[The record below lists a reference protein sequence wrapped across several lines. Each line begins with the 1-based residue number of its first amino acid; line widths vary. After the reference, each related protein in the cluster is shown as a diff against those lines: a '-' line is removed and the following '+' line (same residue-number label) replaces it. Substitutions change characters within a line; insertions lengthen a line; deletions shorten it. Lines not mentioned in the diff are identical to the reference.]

1 MTTTPSLDIII
12 PVWNSPAETRACLVS
27 ILDSS
32 ATARLIIVNNGCDRV
47 TELMLEE
54 FSDHLADR
62 AIYMTMERNIGFVP
76 AVNRALACSDADWSL
91 IVRPTST
98 ISAACIDL
106 ILAATQREQSGMV
119 TPHCSADF
127 TLNPQFLKNSCASI
141 ETAEISFS
149 ALTLSRLMRAQ
160 IGLFDEELDGGIWC
174 LQDYRHRSQ
183 LHGFRCYLVPQA
195 CFTGGQGTVFGSEER
210 RRRQAEAAVAV
221 VRARWGEQQ
230 RLAVYLP
237 KSADERSL
245 ADTLQM
251 LLAAARHGH
260 RFVLFLHRRHY
271 RTAVQHGA
279 ACLHNGIILHRL
291 GPLTPLRDLGREFK
305 RLRNTLPG
313 LQLVCTHDSVIVPG
327 CGAVVPSDTLKHLA
341 NP

>member
-76 AVNRALACSDADWSL
+76 AVNRALLRSNADWAL
-91 IVRPTST
+91 ILRPTGT
-98 ISAACIDL
+98 VTAACIDQ

-119 TPHCSADF
+119 TPRCPANF
-127 TLNPQFLKNSCASI
+127 TVHPQLMKNGCASI

-149 ALTLSRLMRAQ
+149 ALALSRAMRER

-174 LQDYRHRSQ
+174 LRDYRHRS
-183 LHGFRCYLVPQA
+183 HARGFRCYLVPQV

-210 RRRQAEAAVAV
+210 RRRQDESAITTF
-221 VRARWGEQQ
+221 RARWGEQQ
-230 RLAVYLP
+230 RLAIYLP
-237 KSADERSL
+237 KSADERFL
-245 ADTLQM
+245 ADTLQL
-251 LLAAARHGH
+251 LLAAARHGN

-271 RTAVQHGA
+271 RTAVQYGA
-279 ACLHNGIILHRL
+279 ACLHSDIILHRL
-291 GPLTPLRDLGREFK
+291 GPLVPLRDLGREVK
-305 RLRNTLPG
+305 RLRNSVPG
-313 LQLVCTHDSVIVPG
+313 FQLVCALDGVDVPG
-327 CGAVVPSDTLKHLA
+327 CGSVASADTLRNLA